1 MTSVYHR
8 GEIEVQKQAGARELA
23 TSLER
28 TVLPVISHRYV
39 DFIHSQPLVV
49 LASVSEKGKVWA
61 SVLCGEAGFM
71 AVEDEQTLRIG
82 ALPESTDPL
91 EANLQDGSEVGLL
104 LIDFV
109 TRRRLRVNG
118 TARMGEG
125 GFAVQTRQVYANCP
139 RYIQARDC
147 ELSKDIPGAPAV
159 RRLHALDDDL
169 VHRTGQADTFFIAS
183 FHPQGGA
190 DVSHRGGFPGF
201 VQTVDEQTLFWPEY
215 NGNGMFNTLGNISE
229 NPQAGLL
236 FIDFDQGD
244 ILQMSGTA
252 TIIWDQERA
261 AAIPGAERLVEFK
274 ISTVVDARHGTSLRA
289 RFIGY
294 SPENPWFC

>member
-1 MTSVYHR
+1 MTSIYHR

-23 TSLER
+23 TSVER
-28 TVLPVISHRYV
+28 TVLPVVSHRYV
-39 DFIHSQPLVV
+39 DFIHSQPLAV

-61 SVLCGEAGFM
+61 SLLCGEAGFM

-82 ALPESTDPL
+82 ALPESNDPL

-104 LIDFV
+104 LIDFA
-109 TRRRLRVNG
+109 TRRRLRING

-147 ELSKDIPGAPAV
+147 ELSKDVPDAPAV
-159 RRLHALDDDL
+159 RRLNALDEEL
-169 VHRTGQADTFFIAS
+169 VQRMSQTDTFFLAS

-201 VQTVDEQTLFWPEY
+201 VQVADEQTLLWPEY
-215 NGNGMFNTLGNISE
+215 NGNGMFNSLGNIRE
-229 NPQAGLL
+229 NPRAGLL

-244 ILQMSGTA
+244 ILQLSGTA

-261 AAIPGAERLVEFK
+261 ATIPGAERLVEFK
-274 ISTVVDARHGTSLRA
+274 ISTGIERQHATPLRGQ
-289 RFIGY
+289 FIGY
-294 SPENPWFC
+294 SPDNPWFC

>member
-1 MTSVYHR
+1 MTTVYHR

-39 DFIHSQPLVV
+39 DFIHSQALVIV
-49 LASVSEKGKVWA
+49 ASVDEQGEVWA
-61 SVLCGEAGFM
+61 SLLCGAAGFM
-71 AVEDEQTLRIG
+71 EVADEQTLRVG
-82 ALPESTDPL
+82 TLPESTDPL
-91 EANLQDGSEVGLL
+91 RANLIDGSEVGLL
-104 LIDFV
+104 LIDFA
-109 TRRRLRVNG
+109 TRRRLRING
-118 TARMGEG
+118 TVRMGEE

-147 ELSKDIPGAPAV
+147 ELSKDVPDVPAV
-159 RRLHALDDDL
+159 RRLNALDDEL
-169 VHRTGQADTFFIAS
+169 VRRMNQADTFFLAS

-201 VQTVDEQTLFWPEY
+201 LRVADEQTLLWPEY
-215 NGNGMFNTLGNISE
+215 NGNGMFNSLGNLSE
-229 NPQAGLL
+229 NPQAGLM
-236 FIDFDQGD
+236 FIDFDQGG
-244 ILQMSGTA
+244 ILQLSGTA

-261 AAIPGAERLVEFK
+261 AAVPGAERLVEFK
-274 ISTVVDARHGTSLRA
+274 IRTVVETRHATPLRG

-294 SPENPWFC
+294 SPDNPWFC